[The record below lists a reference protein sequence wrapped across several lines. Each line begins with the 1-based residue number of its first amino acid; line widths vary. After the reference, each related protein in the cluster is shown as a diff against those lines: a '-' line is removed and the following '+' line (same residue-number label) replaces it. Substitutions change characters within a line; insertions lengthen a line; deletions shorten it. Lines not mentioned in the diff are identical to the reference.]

1 MAASHPEARQLFPR
15 GMTRPGAMKVCV
27 ALLACSAILI
37 VVVKRGLLGGLGYVA
52 TDALLVSGDA
62 LALAGLIYLLH
73 IWWADRFRVTIG
85 RLMLVVA
92 LVAVLFQ
99 GLLAYIQWT
108 KAGLPKPPGTPSASP
123 K

>member
-1 MAASHPEARQLFPR
+1 MAGSRPEARRLFPR
-15 GMTRPGAMKVCV
+15 GMTRPRAMKVCV
-27 ALLACSAILI
+27 ALLACSAIVI

-52 TDALLVSGDA
+52 TDGLLGSSYA
-62 LALAGLIYLLH
+62 LALLSLAYLLH
-73 IWWADRFRVTIG
+73 IWWADRFRLSIG

-99 GLLAYIQWT
+99 GSLAYIQWIT
-108 KAGLPKPPGTPSASP
+108 AGLPKPPGAPAALP